1 MPADTEQGT
10 ECPPCLC
17 AVFSLEGGGKMARKK
32 KPCSAKAA
40 IRAAPGD
47 ERLWLLIFR
56 ALWGV
61 GMRGL
66 QLRTGLQFM

>member
-10 ECPPCLC
+10 ERPPCLC
-17 AVFSLEGGGKMARKK
+17 AVFSSEGGKNGKEEKL
-32 KPCSAKAA
+32 CSAKAA

-56 ALWGV
+56 VLWGV